1 MTKITIN
8 PLLVAI
14 LFITSVCSCD
24 RFRVNICQAN
34 LDYESCIIPAGSSD
48 PTEANRFDMSMRTSA
63 TDLAGPTNGTKFKNV
78 GNIDLA
84 PAGYQQR
91 FAGSLSGGSIMFMRN
106 THNTLIEYRMIS
118 NTFVE
123 QAMCSRCRFGDF
135 SLDWNN
141 DTVYT
146 ANDTMVRVRKE
157 KMNNSV
163 CTCKGTDLPLTVV
176 SCNNDTLL
184 TMRPAISFLGNGF
197 SYGLSG
203 GIGESYQSRTL
214 FNNMNRDRSFNNM
227 IIPTF
232 VTIGSIY
239 TKTIPA
245 ALELLY
251 FNDSGLLSLDS
262 LESFNTIPLETA
274 IQTAMNSTTAKS
286 QNLNLILGADI
297 ADINTDNQAE
307 LLYIRGKKV
316 FAITIRNTGPT
327 SNPMVESWHP
337 EMIDLVDVLG
347 ADSIKSLRAVD
358 INGDSRPDLAVE
370 TDRRVLFYLN
380 QAQ

>member
-1 MTKITIN
+1 
-8 PLLVAI
+8 
-14 LFITSVCSCD
+14 
-24 RFRVNICQAN
+24 
-34 LDYESCIIPAGSSD
+34 
-48 PTEANRFDMSMRTSA
+48 
-63 TDLAGPTNGTKFKNV
+63 
-78 GNIDLA
+78 
-84 PAGYQQR
+84 
-91 FAGSLSGGSIMFMRN
+91 
-106 THNTLIEYRMIS
+106 
-118 NTFVE
+118 
-123 QAMCSRCRFGDF
+123 
-135 SLDWNN
+135 
-141 DTVYT
+141 
-146 ANDTMVRVRKE
+146 
-157 KMNNSV
+157 
-163 CTCKGTDLPLTVV
+163 
-176 SCNNDTLL
+176 
-184 TMRPAISFLGNGF
+184 
-197 SYGLSG
+197 
-203 GIGESYQSRTL
+203 
-214 FNNMNRDRSFNNM
+214 M